1 MFAFRFMEHWNFP
14 NCIGAIDGKHIH
26 IQKPANG
33 GFAYWCHKSIH
44 SINLMAICDSRYRF
58 LMIDCGQYVV
68 HIEL

>member
-33 GFAYWCHKSIH
+33 GGLHTGATRVFTQSTSW
-44 SINLMAICDSRYRF
+44 
-58 LMIDCGQYVV
+58 QYVTAG
-68 HIEL
+68 IDS